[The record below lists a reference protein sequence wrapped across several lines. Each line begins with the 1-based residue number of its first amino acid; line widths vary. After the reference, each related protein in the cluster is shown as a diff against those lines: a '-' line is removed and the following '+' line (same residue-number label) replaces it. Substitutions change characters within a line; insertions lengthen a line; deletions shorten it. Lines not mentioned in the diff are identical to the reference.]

1 VQEVSLFK
9 TLNFVDKYSNH
20 QFQKLI
26 KPIMSKSQSS
36 TGVTPGFKS
45 ENKNNEAISI
55 SEFSQ
60 CISFGST
67 INPNRYIPLK

>member
-1 VQEVSLFK
+1 
-9 TLNFVDKYSNH
+9 
-20 QFQKLI
+20 
-26 KPIMSKSQSS
+26 MSKSQSS